1 MSGEP
6 YAGCEESMMG
16 KEQEDIF
23 YTTSESKF
31 ALDEETVSPVSEE
44 GLMEQDAGKTGTSE
58 VDELLKGEEFLV
70 LRKALARKGICTL
83 DQLRALK
90 LWSFMN
96 YYALYSIGTRQKVLE
111 DAPENRTDLRP

>member
-31 ALDEETVSPVSEE
+31 ALDEGYDSY
-44 GLMEQDAGKTGTSE
+44 
-58 VDELLKGEEFLV
+58 FLWI
-70 LRKALARKGICTL
+70 R
-83 DQLRALK
+83 
-90 LWSFMN
+90 
-96 YYALYSIGTRQKVLE
+96 
-111 DAPENRTDLRP
+111 